1 MKIKNN
7 IEIVSLHIPKTAG
20 TSFRTILKD
29 KIGDSRVVR
38 LDIHNKNDIRLNEK
52 AFTKDKLRNKI
63 KVVHGHFKFADIKE
77 LFDLNPSVR
86 YVTWLRDPVDRVL
99 SHYYYL
105 MKMAAIK
112 MGEQAKDEILSKVGK
127 SLEEYVVHDQNRNE
141 ISHFL
146 EGSSLDDFDFIGIQK
161 DFENELNRFRKVMGW
176 TNIENQRHNV
186 TGSKKPAIDKKT
198 VELIKSYNE
207 KDVEI
212 YEEALKRHQKIV
224 NS

>member
-77 LFDLNPSVR
+77 LFDLDPSVR

-146 EGSSLDDFDFIGIQK
+146 EGSSFDDFDFIGIQK

-176 TNIENQRHNV
+176 SNIENQRHNV

>member
-77 LFDLNPSVR
+77 LFDLDPSVK

-146 EGSSLDDFDFIGIQK
+146 EGSSFDDFDFIGIQK

-176 TNIENQRHNV
+176 SNIENQRHNV